1 MKSFSS
7 WLLVMFMAMFWLFR
21 VVVAFEA
28 QYQQD
33 FGGFI
38 AFNFTVEVVLL
49 FVAILCMILVLRR
62 NLIGGI
68 LYLVSYG
75 YYFGGYIFTNA
86 VPVLM
91 SSDGVMDM
99 SVMQNAL
106 VSAVAVIIA
115 FCVFF
120 DLLVNKIRKRDP
132 KDKKTD
138 WFFNNEQ
145 YDRKYDERA
154 DKNQY
159 RNY

>member
-1 MKSFSS
+1 MKNLSS
-7 WLLVMFMAMFWLFR
+7 WLLVMFMVMFWIFR
-21 VVVAFEA
+21 VIVAFTT
-28 QYQQD
+28 QYDQS

-38 AFNFTVEVVLL
+38 AFNFKIEVILL

-62 NLIGGI
+62 NLLGGI
-68 LYLVSYG
+68 LYLASYG
-75 YYFGGYIFTNA
+75 FYFGSYILTNA
-86 VPVLM
+86 IPSLM
-91 SSDGVMDM
+91 SETAMDM
-99 SVMQNAL
+99 SVMQNTLASAL
-106 VSAVAVIIA
+106 GIVLA

-154 DKNQY
+154 DRNQY

>member
-7 WLLVMFMAMFWLFR
+7 WLLVMFMGMFWAFR
-21 VVVAFEA
+21 IIVAFKA
-28 QYQQD
+28 QYQED

-38 AFNFTVEVVLL
+38 AFNLTIEIILL

-62 NLIGGI
+62 NIFGGI
-68 LYLVSYG
+68 LYLASYG
-75 YYFGGYIFTNA
+75 FYFGGYIITNML
-86 VPVLM
+86 PSIM
-91 SSDGVMDM
+91 SGEAMNVSI
-99 SVMQNAL
+99 MQNAF
-106 VSAVAVIIA
+106 VSAVGLIIA

-120 DLLVNKIRKRDP
+120 DLLVNSIRKRDP

-145 YDRKYDERA
+145 YDRKYDDRA
-154 DKNQY
+154 DKNEY

>member
-1 MKSFSS
+1 MKNLSS
-7 WLLVMFMAMFWLFR
+7 WLLVMFMGMFWLFR
-21 VVVAFEA
+21 IVVAFQA
-28 QYQQD
+28 QYDQN

-38 AFNFTVEVVLL
+38 AFNFTFEVVLL

-62 NLIGGI
+62 NIFGGI
-68 LYLVSYG
+68 LYLASYG
-75 YYFGGYIFTNA
+75 FYFGGYILTNA
-86 VPVLM
+86 IPVLM
-91 SSDGVMDM
+91 SGETMDM
-99 SVMQNAL
+99 SVMQNTL
-106 VSAVAVIIA
+106 VSAVALIIA

>member
-7 WLLVMFMAMFWLFR
+7 WLLVMFMGMFWLFR
-21 VVVAFEA
+21 VVVAFQA
-28 QYQQD
+28 QYGQN

-38 AFNFTVEVVLL
+38 AFNSTVEVVLL
-49 FVAILCMILVLRR
+49 FVVILCMILVLRR

-68 LYLVSYG
+68 LYLGSYAF
-75 YYFGGYIFTNA
+75 YFGGYILNNA
-86 VPVLM
+86 MPAIM
-91 SSDGVMDM
+91 SGSSMDM
-99 SVMQNAL
+99 FTMQNTL
-106 VSAVAVIIA
+106 VSAVALVLA

-138 WFFNNEQ
+138 WFYKNEE
-145 YDRKYDERA
+145 YDRKLDERV
-154 DKNQY
+154 DQNQY

>member
-1 MKSFSS
+1 MKNLSS
-7 WLLVMFMAMFWLFR
+7 WLLVMFMGMFWLFR
-21 VVVAFEA
+21 VVVAFQA
-28 QYQQD
+28 QYD
-33 FGGFI
+33 ENFGGFI
-38 AFNFTVEVVLL
+38 AFNFTFEVVLL

-62 NLIGGI
+62 NIIGGI
-68 LYLVSYG
+68 LYLASYG
-75 YYFGGYIFTNA
+75 FYFGGYIFTNA
-86 VPVLM
+86 IPVLM
-91 SSDGVMDM
+91 SGETMDM
-99 SVMQNAL
+99 SVMQNTL

>member
-1 MKSFSS
+1 MKNLSS
-7 WLLVMFMAMFWLFR
+7 WLLVMFMGMFWLFR
-21 VVVAFEA
+21 VVVAFQA
-28 QYQQD
+28 QYDQS
-33 FGGFI
+33 FGGFA
-38 AFNFTVEVVLL
+38 AFNFTVEVALL
-49 FVAILCMILVLRR
+49 FIAILCMILVLRR
-62 NLIGGI
+62 NIIGGI
-68 LYLVSYG
+68 LYLASYG
-75 YYFGGYIFTNA
+75 FYFGGYILTNA
-86 VPVLM
+86 
-91 SSDGVMDM
+91 
-99 SVMQNAL
+99 MQNTL
-106 VSAVAVIIA
+106 VSAVALIIA

>member
-7 WLLVMFMAMFWLFR
+7 WLLVMFMGMFWLFR
-21 VVVAFEA
+21 VAVAFQA
-28 QYQQD
+28 QYAKN

-38 AFNFTVEVVLL
+38 AFNTTIEVILL
-49 FVAILCMILVLRR
+49 FIVILCMILVLRR
-62 NLIGGI
+62 NLLGGI
-68 LYLVSYG
+68 LYLASYG
-75 YYFGGYIFTNA
+75 FYFGGYILNNA
-86 VPVLM
+86 LPLLM
-91 SSDGVMDM
+91 SESAMDI
-99 SVMQNAL
+99 SIMQNTL
-106 VSAVAVIIA
+106 VSALGIILA

-138 WFFNNEQ
+138 WFFQNEQ

>member
-7 WLLVMFMAMFWLFR
+7 WLLVMFMGMFWLFR
-21 VVVAFEA
+21 VAVAFQA
-28 QYQQD
+28 QYEQN

-38 AFNFTVEVVLL
+38 AFDNTIEIVLL

-62 NLIGGI
+62 SLIGGI
-68 LYLVSYG
+68 LYLGTYG
-75 YYFGGYIFTNA
+75 YYFGGYILKNA
-86 VPVLM
+86 IPVLM
-91 SSDGVMDM
+91 EGESMDM
-99 SVMQNAL
+99 SVMQN
-106 VSAVAVIIA
+106 SFVAMIAIIIA
-115 FCVFF
+115 FCVLF

-138 WFFNNEQ
+138 WFFQNEQ

>member
-1 MKSFSS
+1 MKNLSS
-7 WLLVMFMAMFWLFR
+7 WLLVMFMGMFWLFR
-21 VVVAFEA
+21 IVVAFQA
-28 QYQQD
+28 QYDQN

-38 AFNFTVEVVLL
+38 AFNFTFEVVLL

-62 NLIGGI
+62 NIIGGI
-68 LYLVSYG
+68 LSLASYG
-75 YYFGGYIFTNA
+75 FYFGGYILTNA
-86 VPVLM
+86 IPVLM
-91 SSDGVMDM
+91 SGETMDM
-99 SVMQNAL
+99 SVMQNTL
-106 VSAVAVIIA
+106 VSAVALIIA

>member
-1 MKSFSS
+1 MKNLST
-7 WLLVMFMAMFWLFR
+7 WLLVIFMFMFWVFR
-21 VVVAFEA
+21 VIVAFQA
-28 QYQQD
+28 QYGVD

-38 AFNFTVEVVLL
+38 AFDFNTEIALL
-49 FVAILCMILVLRR
+49 FLNIVSFILVIRR

-68 LYLVSYG
+68 IYLVSYG
-75 YYFGGYIFTNA
+75 FYFGAYIVQNLLPTFISGEILSMTI
-86 VPVLM
+86 
-91 SSDGVMDM
+91 
-99 SVMQNAL
+99 MQNSLA
-106 VSAVAVIIA
+106 SAIGLLIA

-120 DLLVNKIRKRDP
+120 DLVIAKVRKREP

-145 YDRKYDERA
+145 YDRKLDDRA

>member
-1 MKSFSS
+1 MKNLSS
-7 WLLVMFMAMFWLFR
+7 WLLVMFMGMFWLFR
-21 VVVAFEA
+21 VVVAFQA
-28 QYQQD
+28 QYD
-33 FGGFI
+33 ENFGGFI

-62 NLIGGI
+62 NIIGGI
-68 LYLVSYG
+68 LYLTSYG
-75 YYFGGYIFTNA
+75 FYFGGYILTNA
-86 VPVLM
+86 IPVLM
-91 SSDGVMDM
+91 SGETMDM
-99 SVMQNAL
+99 SVMQNTL

>member
-1 MKSFSS
+1 MKNLSS
-7 WLLVMFMAMFWLFR
+7 WLLVMFMGMFWLFR
-21 VVVAFEA
+21 VVVAFQA
-28 QYQQD
+28 QYDQS
-33 FGGFI
+33 FGGFA
-38 AFNFTVEVVLL
+38 AFNFTVEVALL
-49 FVAILCMILVLRR
+49 FIAILCMILVLRR
-62 NLIGGI
+62 NIIGGI
-68 LYLVSYG
+68 LYLASYG
-75 YYFGGYIFTNA
+75 FYFGGYILTNA
-86 VPVLM
+86 IPVLM
-91 SSDGVMDM
+91 SGETMDM
-99 SVMQNAL
+99 SVMQNTL
-106 VSAVAVIIA
+106 VSAVALIIA

>member
-1 MKSFSS
+1 MKNFSS
-7 WLLVMFMAMFWLFR
+7 WLLVMFMGMFWAFR
-21 VVVAFEA
+21 IIVAFKA
-28 QYQQD
+28 QYQED

-38 AFNFTVEVVLL
+38 AFNLTIEIILL

-62 NLIGGI
+62 NIFGGI
-68 LYLVSYG
+68 LYLASYG
-75 YYFGGYIFTNA
+75 FYFGGYIITNML
-86 VPVLM
+86 PSIM
-91 SSDGVMDM
+91 SGEAMNVSI
-99 SVMQNAL
+99 MQNAF
-106 VSAVAVIIA
+106 VSAVGLIIA

-120 DLLVNKIRKRDP
+120 DLLVNSIRKRDP

-145 YDRKYDERA
+145 YDRKYDDRA